1 MCYLQETHF
10 NFNEHHQIKAKEW
23 KKIVPASRNQNRA
36 KEAKLVSD
44 KINFNPKTVTKRQRR
59 SLCNE
64 NRVSHQE
71 AITIINIY
79 VPNTEVPKYANQI
92 LMELKG

>member
-1 MCYLQETHF
+1 MNIIRSKRKNEKRQSLQVETKT
-10 NFNEHHQIKAKEW
+10 EK
-23 KKIVPASRNQNRA
+23 

-79 VPNTEVPKYANQI
+79 EPNTEVPKYANQI